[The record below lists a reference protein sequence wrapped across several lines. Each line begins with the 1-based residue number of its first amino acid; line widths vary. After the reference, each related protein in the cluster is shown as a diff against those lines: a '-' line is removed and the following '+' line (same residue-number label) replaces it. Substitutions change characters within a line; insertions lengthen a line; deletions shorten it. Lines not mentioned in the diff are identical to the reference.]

1 MSDSVLQSWEYLEN
15 ELQGAEFFRLYQ
27 HPASALAIF
36 RKRLTD
42 LAKSFVMAML
52 YMKVPLSVP
61 HLELWVK
68 SGNKRERENAVSL
81 LERYQIFQAVKTR
94 SQSRAYKLTP
104 NFAESLRQALTGG
117 GKNQSFGTLYT
128 SPDKTHVTVD
138 TLDTFA
144 RNQWEGILSYMVG
157 NTANIELDAS
167 VIEHKPSSSV
177 VELLRTGNF
186 IQLFGKTA
194 KITKEGFAFVLQDI
208 NSQVWALLFL
218 YVDNAERLGMTKVE
232 CLSFLFLVASLELG
246 QAYSAEGLSET
257 ERRILLDLYD
267 FGIIYQPSTLQGTSY
282 FYPTRLAVALTSDS
296 SSVLASVNS
305 SLSSSLGSSSSA
317 STAGGGFIIIE
328 TNYRLYAYTSS
339 PLQISLLAL
348 FVNLRSRHP
357 NLVTGKMTKRSIQ
370 RAVQMGITAD
380 QIISYLSAHA
390 HPQMRRYAAL
400 QNSATSTSTSAS
412 TATGQAQ
419 PHSSILPPTIIDQVN
434 LWQIERDRMTAANG
448 FLFKDFPSKDEYEKP
463 MRYADEL
470 GVLIWKSDAKQ
481 MFFVSR
487 HEGVAAYMKQRRE
500 GSA

>member
-1 MSDSVLQSWEYLEN
+1 MN
-15 ELQGAEFFRLYQ
+15 
-27 HPASALAIF
+27 
-36 RKRLTD
+36 
-42 LAKSFVMAML
+42 
-52 YMKVPLSVP
+52 
-61 HLELWVK
+61 
-68 SGNKRERENAVSL
+68 L

-117 GKNQSFGTLYT
+117 GKNQPFGTLST
-128 SPDKTHVTVD
+128 SPIKTHVSVN

-208 NSQVWALLFL
+208 NTQVWALLFL

-267 FGIIYQPSTLQGTSY
+267 FGIIYQISSSHGPSY

-305 SLSSSLGSSSSA
+305 SLSSSLGSSSST
-317 STAGGGFIIIE
+317 SAGGGFIIIE

-400 QNSATSTSTSAS
+400 QNSGTSTSTSAS

-419 PHSSILPPTIIDQVN
+419 PQYSILPPTIIDQIN

-463 MRYADEL
+463 MKYADEI

-500 GSA
+500 GSV